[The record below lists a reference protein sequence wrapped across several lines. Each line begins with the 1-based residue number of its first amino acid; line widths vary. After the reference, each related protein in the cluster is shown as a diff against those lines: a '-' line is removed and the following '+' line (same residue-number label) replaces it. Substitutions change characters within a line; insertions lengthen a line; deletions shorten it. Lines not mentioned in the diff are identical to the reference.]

1 MSGTSG
7 RRRGRHSGGPQHSGR
22 PISTDQRPL
31 AEPRAGLLPVVTL
44 KTPTPHPNIFRKR
57 IQDIPGEVQPGDCV
71 AVRLPDGTPVGFGYC
86 NPRSSIALRMISTQ
100 TEPPDE
106 AHWDRLLER
115 AVRLRTETLQLDE
128 VTSACRL
135 INAEGDFL
143 PGLVVDRYDDVL
155 SVEAFSLAIFQRVEA
170 ITERLAKIAGTKHT
184 IIRTSPSSESQ
195 EGYTAES
202 LTSAELPGTVN
213 VHEFGTRF
221 RVAFEGGHKTGFFC
235 DQRDNRRRLALEC
248 GGKSVVDLCSYTGGF
263 AVQAKK
269 LGKAAEVIGVELD
282 RQPLELA
289 KTNANLNQAR
299 INFVCA
305 DIFPWMRDMIRN
317 ERQFDVVV
325 LDPPKLI
332 RSREELE
339 DGTRIHFDMNR
350 LAMQLVR
357 PGGLMVSFTC
367 SGLLGR
373 AEFDRLICSAARQ
386 AGDPLPGESP
396 ESEFRR
402 RGPRDVQI
410 IDRTGPGGDHPIA
423 TSCPESD
430 YLKATWM
437 RLW

>member
-7 RRRGRHSGGPQHSGR
+7 SRRRRYSGKPQHAPG
-22 PISTDQRPL
+22 PLSTEQRSL
-31 AEPRAGLLPVVTL
+31 VEPDADSLPVVTL

-57 IQDIPGEVQPGDCV
+57 IQDIPREVQPGDCV
-71 AVRLPDGTPVGFGYC
+71 AVRLPDGTHVGFGYC
-86 NPRSSIALRMISTQ
+86 NPRSSISLRMISTG
-100 TEPPDE
+100 TESPDE
-106 AHWDRLLER
+106 SDWDRLLER
-115 AVRLRTETLQLDE
+115 AVRLRTETLRLGE
-128 VTSACRL
+128 VTTACRL
-135 INAEGDFL
+135 VNGEGDFL
-143 PGLVVDRYDDVL
+143 PGLVVDQYDDVL
-155 SVEAFSLAIFQRVEA
+155 SVEAFSLGMFQRAEA
-170 ITERLAKIAGTKHT
+170 ITQRLAAITGARHT
-184 IIRTSPSSESQ
+184 IVRTSPSSESQ
-195 EGYTAES
+195 EGYKADP
-202 LTSAELPGTVN
+202 LTSDALPGTVN

-248 GGKSVVDLCSYTGGF
+248 EGRSVVDLCTYTGGF
-263 AVQAKK
+263 AVQAAK
-269 LGKAAEVIGVELD
+269 LGKASEVTGVELD

-289 KTNANLNQAR
+289 KTNANLNQVR
-299 INFVCA
+299 VNFVCA
-305 DIFPWMRDMIRN
+305 DIFPWMRDMVRN
-317 ERQFDVVV
+317 GKHFDVVV

-332 RSREELE
+332 RSRQEVE

-373 AEFDRLICSAARQ
+373 EDFDRLVCSAARQ
-386 AGDPLPGESP
+386 AGEPLPGDTNDSG
-396 ESEFRR
+396 FQR

-410 IDRTGPGGDHPIA
+410 IDRTGPGGDHPVA
-423 TSCPESD
+423 TNCPESD